1 MLIFFCFNVKKK
13 DVETDKDLIRKAA
26 ALICESDSILI
37 GAGAGMGVD
46 SGLPDFRGN
55 EGFWNAYP
63 PYKKLGLNFYQMANP
78 DGFSSDP
85 PFAWGFYGHRLN
97 LYRKTSPHRGFS
109 ILKKWSGMKKED
121 YFVFTSNVDGH
132 FQKAGFPDEKV
143 EECHGSIHFLQ
154 CTSPSCTDVW
164 DGSDVNIN
172 VNSVTMR
179 ADGELPICSGCGS
192 VARPNILMFGDWN
205 WVSDRT
211 HFQHQRLLEWRSG
224 LESKKLVIIECG
236 AGTAVPTVRYMSEK
250 FLGMFDSSLI
260 RINVREHH
268 VPPGNIG
275 IPGGAAEVLESID
288 SIISGQIS

>member
-1 MLIFFCFNVKKK
+1 MEDK
-13 DVETDKDLIRKAA
+13 KDLIRKAA
-26 ALICESDSILI
+26 ELISEADAVLI

-97 LYRKTSPHRGFS
+97 MYRETTPHKGFF
-109 ILKKWSGMKKED
+109 ILKKWSEMKGRD
-121 YFVFTSNVDGH
+121 YFIFTSNVDGH
-132 FQKAGFPDEKV
+132 FQKAGFPDDKV

-164 DGSDVNIN
+164 QVLEVNVF
-172 VNSVTMR
+172 VNTETMR
-179 ADGELPICSGCGS
+179 ADGKLPVCSKCGS

-211 HFQHQRLLEWRSG
+211 HSQHQRLLDWRRG
-224 LESKKLVIIECG
+224 LEGKKLVIIECG
-236 AGTAVPTVRYMSEK
+236 AGTAVPTVRYQSEK
-250 FLGMFDSSLI
+250 FLEMFDSTLI
-260 RINVREHH
+260 RINVREPQ